1 MHQLEFT
8 VSCEI
13 KYFLVSKFSQGHMHE
28 LLKKKI
34 VEKLAWKIALK
45 IQIYYEIYTFTTIN
59 SRNSSEMNK
68 EEM

>member
-28 LLKKKI
+28 LLKKNS
-34 VEKLAWKIALK
+34 WKIGMENRVK
-45 IQIYYEIYTFTTIN
+45 N
-59 SRNSSEMNK
+59 SDILRNIHVHHHQQPQQQWNE
-68 EEM
+68 